1 MGAIKAAGLL
11 TVLLLAG
18 CASGATKSATSIQSS
33 TSTTAAGST
42 TTASTVPDTTTS
54 TSLPPCTLGGTG
66 PGQTVPVSD
75 VCSSAGAPHF
85 DTPQEAMTYLADA
98 WNANNVRE
106 IDYVTNPAGRNQMDS
121 MAAQM
126 VHLKFKSCTANPTG
140 DYTCYFTH
148 DIARST
154 SPTTYPNPGNYPP
167 GEAVF
172 TVAPASG
179 PGWYLTFVIHCG

>member
-1 MGAIKAAGLL
+1 MSALRVAGLL
-11 TVLLLAG
+11 TVLLAAG
-18 CASGATKSATSIQSS
+18 CAGGATKSATSTQSS
-33 TSTTAAGST
+33 TSVGAVAST
-42 TTASTVPDTTTS
+42 TTAPTVPDTTT
-54 TSLPPCTLGGTG
+54 TTLPSCSLGGNGT
-66 PGQTVPVSD
+66 GQTVPVSD

-98 WNANNVRE
+98 WNANDVRQ

-148 DIARST
+148 DVAPST

-172 TVAPASG
+172 TVAPANG